1 MKKNKISD
9 ELMQKLILETDNPF
23 IEDFDIRTG
32 KFTYSKDF
40 YIKLG
45 LLITR
50 EHCSAREAFEQMG
63 FDTTVLSANQMS
75 CAANYAKKKLKDK
88 NYTIDPSNY
97 DGSVEPELMTGLT
110 MEEELAYL
118 KSRNLYLE
126 VSLDLQK
133 KSPLIL
139 MDAVTSLK
147 KKGLIQIKI

>member
-9 ELMQKLILETDNPF
+9 ELMQKLILQTDNPF
-23 IEDFDIRTG
+23 IEDFNIKTG

-50 EHCSAREAFEQMG
+50 EHCSAREAFEKMG

-133 KSPLIL
+133 KSPSIL

-147 KKGLIQIKI
+147 KKGLM

>member
-9 ELMQKLILETDNPF
+9 ELMQKLILQTDNPF
-23 IEDFDIRTG
+23 IEDFDIKTG

-50 EHCSAREAFEQMG
+50 EHCSAREAFEKMG

-147 KKGLIQIKI
+147 KKGLM

>member
-9 ELMQKLILETDNPF
+9 ELMQKLILQTDNPF
-23 IEDFDIRTG
+23 IEDFDIKTG

-50 EHCSAREAFEQMG
+50 EHCSAREAFEKMG

-133 KSPLIL
+133 KSPSIL

-147 KKGLIQIKI
+147 KKGLM